1 MVVTFIWVR
10 GSVPRYRYDQ
20 LMRLGWKILLPISLG
35 FVILY
40 AGIYYE
46 LLYLKLEEFF
56 WKENMFAYDIIS
68 NVKDDSI
75 FENSENIKFSDQEIL
90 TIVKEAYNFKGLSLE
105 DELMILNATIEVEE
119 LIDILRKAGELK

>member
-1 MVVTFIWVR
+1 
-10 GSVPRYRYDQ
+10 
-20 LMRLGWKILLPISLG
+20 
-35 FVILY
+35 
-40 AGIYYE
+40 
-46 LLYLKLEEFF
+46 
-56 WKENMFAYDIIS
+56 MFAYDIIS